1 MAFEILSPEILFL
14 IALIILML
22 CQVLS
27 LSETLSGFANES
39 MITIGTLF
47 LVIGAVEK
55 SHVVDYI
62 ARKTFGMTGSITFA
76 KIRMYFTCFCL
87 SIFFNNTPLVAI
99 LLPVVKDWGR
109 VRDVAASQLLM
120 PLSYSVLAGSFVSMI
135 GTSTNLTVQGLIQAD
150 RGYSFGF
157 FAPAPLGIPLFFLL
171 LFYQIVVGPYLL
183 PHHKSGLF
191 RAVRDQVDSLI
202 AEVYVSYDSIFVGQS
217 LELMMNSLG
226 IAPSRVIKI
235 RRRVTP
241 RTEEE
246 LKAEQEKRVAR
257 DKSKKKEL
265 KRSQSST
272 GLFDRKY
279 LQAFLPFWKKQT
291 LSTFAEEDEVN
302 PSETTSK
309 SQVEYEPASTEDD
322 KGHSLPLALFLPSFL
337 TSLCFSVADLE
348 EAGSVEYKDIVAP
361 SISETLLADDIIF
374 ISSAQD
380 VVEKLMKSIA
390 GESKGLYILH
400 SNVLSLPGQHLI
412 SSSLL
417 THSSFTP
424 P

>member
-1 MAFEILSPEILFL
+1 VYVDHKDIYISEDGQQILTGTLTIALFIFMAFEILSPEILFM

-27 LSETLSGFANES
+27 LSETLSGFSNES

-55 SHVVDYI
+55 SHIVDYI
-62 ARKTFGMTGSITFA
+62 ARKTFGMTGSVTLA
-76 KIRMYFTCFCL
+76 KFRMYFTCFCL

-99 LLPVVKDWGR
+99 LMPVVKDWGR

-135 GTSTNLTVQGLIQAD
+135 GTSTNLTIQGLIQAD

-171 LFYQIVVGPYLL
+171 LFYQIIVGPYLL

-202 AEVYVSYDSIFVGQS
+202 AEVYVSYDSIYVGQS

-235 RRRVTP
+235 RRRATP

-246 LKAEQEKRVAR
+246 LRVEQQQRIAR

-265 KRSQSST
+265 KRSQSTT

-279 LQAFLPFWKKQT
+279 LKEFLPFWKKQT
-291 LSTFAEEDEVN
+291 PTQFGEEDTG
-302 PSETTSK
+302 SSDK
-309 SQVEYEPASTEDD
+309 SPKYSAEYEPASSEE
-322 KGHSLPLALFLPSFL
+322 KG
-337 TSLCFSVADLE
+337 TSA
-348 EAGSVEYKDIVAP
+348 
-361 SISETLLADDIIF
+361 
-374 ISSAQD
+374 SS
-380 VVEKLMKSIA
+380 
-390 GESKGLYILH
+390 
-400 SNVLSLPGQHLI
+400 P
-412 SSSLL
+412 
-417 THSSFTP
+417 
-424 P
+424 